1 MIIEKLNEYRQS
13 MDEHN
18 EKFNKEL
25 ENIKKTQTTKE
36 YNSKLYDRE
45 EQITELEDK
54 VMELRA
60 EKKKRILKSKGTLRD
75 LWDNIKQT
83 SIYLIV
89 VQNSKEERAIKLI

>member
-1 MIIEKLNEYRQS
+1 MIIEKLNEYRES

-45 EQITELEDK
+45 EWITEL
-54 VMELRA
+54 
-60 EKKKRILKSKGTLRD
+60 
-75 LWDNIKQT
+75 
-83 SIYLIV
+83 
-89 VQNSKEERAIKLI
+89 KEYHIRKHLS